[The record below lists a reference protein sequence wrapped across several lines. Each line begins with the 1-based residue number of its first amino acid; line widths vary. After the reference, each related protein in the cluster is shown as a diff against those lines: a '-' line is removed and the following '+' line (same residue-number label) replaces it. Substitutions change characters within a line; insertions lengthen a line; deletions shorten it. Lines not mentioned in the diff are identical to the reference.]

1 MNEEQTEELVTASLF
16 ERVVAFVIDL
26 ALFNFLLIVLG
37 HILIR
42 LGLINN
48 QNTLSILVSV
58 FYFVFFVYLV
68 LFTAKGK
75 TFGKMLVGIEVVN
88 KDGKS
93 NLTLK
98 QSLFRVLGYI
108 LNFITL
114 SGGFLLGFFNQ
125 QNRTLPD
132 FLASSIVISTR
143 KKSSSEEIAF
153 SILGTITICAFILLA
168 YYIFFKAPSPF
179 DQKKLALA
187 KTQLENLAYLEEL
200 HKENF
205 GYYTE
210 DLRRLSLISGDGVQ
224 LNRDLQN
231 AFRRLGFKIGLSAD
245 KRSYRIEG
253 YAKDSKET
261 LVFKEK

>member
-1 MNEEQTEELVTASLF
+1 MNEEQTEDLVAASLF
-16 ERVVAFVIDL
+16 ERVVAFIIDL
-26 ALFNFLLIVLG
+26 ALFNFILVILG
-37 HILIR
+37 NILIK
-42 LGLINN
+42 LGLLDTKNVL
-48 QNTLSILVSV
+48 TILVCA

-75 TFGKMLVGIEVVN
+75 TFGKMLVGIEVIN

-98 QSLFRVLGYI
+98 QSFFRTLGYI

-114 SGGFLLGFFNQ
+114 LGGFLLGFFNQ

-132 FLASSIVISTR
+132 FLASSRVISTR

-153 SILGTITICAFILLA
+153 SILGTVILCSLFLLA

-179 DQKKLALA
+179 DQKKLALG
-187 KTQLENLAYLEEL
+187 KEQLEKIAYLEEL

-231 AFRRLGFKIGLSAD
+231 AFKRFGFKIGLSAD
-245 KRSYRIEG
+245 QNSYRIEG